1 MINIIFIGYILRR
14 LSNEVCQFGFRIQL
28 LNGVDVTVFKQIP
41 AAGDPAVEV
50 SLFIDAFVSWLYLT
64 PCYLTQL
71 KQYDIEII
79 ALSSERGVQV
89 SSDKINSVITSLN
102 TVLISSK

>member
-1 MINIIFIGYILRR
+1 
-14 LSNEVCQFGFRIQL
+14 
-28 LNGVDVTVFKQIP
+28 VDVTVFKQIP

-50 SLFIDAFVSWLYLT
+50 SLFIHAFVSVSWLYLT

>member
-1 MINIIFIGYILRR
+1 
-14 LSNEVCQFGFRIQL
+14 
-28 LNGVDVTVFKQIP
+28 VTVFKQIP
-41 AAGDPAVEV
+41 AAGDPVVEAVEV
-50 SLFIDAFVSWLYLT
+50 SLFTYAIVSWLYLT